1 MNTQRKVV
9 ITTTYNEM
17 GIIIDTK
24 AEEVAQPNLQP
35 TCNQLATDTINRQ
48 AAIDALRAMQTY
60 KMFAGDDLLLIDQAG
75 AQTELMMLPSVQPE
89 RKTGRWIHQAK
100 FGRVECDQC
109 GKVFRNTFAPKN
121 FCPNCG
127 ADMRDEQRLQYVDSD
142 TLQGGLMSAT

>member
-1 MNTQRKVV
+1 M
-9 ITTTYNEM
+9 
-17 GIIIDTK
+17 
-24 AEEVAQPNLQP
+24 
-35 TCNQLATDTINRQ
+35 TDDLISRQ
-48 AAIDALRAMQTY
+48 DAIDVLEERLQVSGYSNVALVS
-60 KMFAGDDLLLIDQAG
+60 
-75 AQTELMMLPSVQPE
+75 ELNRSIGYLMRLPSVQPE